1 MSIFQSKE
9 LSTCYHDVG
18 PGDVVIGEVTAAH
31 LNTARLIDLLQRG
44 VTCIPSPLSQL
55 LSRSKVAQVEILGQ
69 FMLPLT
75 MAVKRRKQLM
85 DAINIYN
92 QAGVGAVVTKEE
104 HMHCGHGVRR
114 WNHIETVYSYRG
126 LDNQGYPFVI
136 QPLAENF
143 IDVRVIMVG
152 DYMEGYTRYNPDSF
166 RGNLSAG
173 GRCAPHMLTADQER
187 FCREIVDR
195 AQFPY
200 AHLDLQIMADG
211 RLHILEI
218 ALNGGIQG
226 SRLDRA
232 DLEKRKARRLL
243 QLAEIFSQS
252 LPKSPSMHTEK
263 MLLKEELKRD

>member
-1 MSIFQSKE
+1 MNVYPSKE
-9 LSTCYHDVG
+9 LSSRYHDLG

-31 LNTARLIDLLQRG
+31 RNTARLIDLLQRG

-75 MAVKRRKQLM
+75 MAIKRRKQLM
-85 DAINIYN
+85 DAIKTYS
-92 QAGVGAVVTKEE
+92 QADIGAVVTKEE

-114 WNHIETVYSYRG
+114 WDHIETVYSFRG
-126 LDNQGYPFVI
+126 LDNHGYPFVL

-143 IDVRVIMVG
+143 ADVRVIMVG
-152 DYMEGYTRYNPDSF
+152 DYMEAYTRHNPDSF

-173 GRCAPHMLTADQER
+173 GRCEPHMLTADQER
-187 FCREIVDR
+187 FCRQVVDR

-243 QLAEIFSQS
+243 QLAEIFS
-252 LPKSPSMHTEK
+252 H
-263 MLLKEELKRD
+263 